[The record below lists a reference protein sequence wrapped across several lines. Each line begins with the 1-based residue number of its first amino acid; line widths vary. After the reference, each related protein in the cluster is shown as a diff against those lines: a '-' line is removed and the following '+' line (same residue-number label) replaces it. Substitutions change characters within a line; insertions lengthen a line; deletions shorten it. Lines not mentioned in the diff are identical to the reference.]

1 MVDLAISWVTTA
13 VATTGLA
20 FASVLFAPLAH
31 AQPTAAPADAET
43 APETTSAPEEP
54 GREQP
59 AEVDLGAPPEPD
71 TPTSAPVEDDPDARA
86 RDHYF
91 RGEEAYNLGDFDRAI
106 ENFEAAYSLSN
117 RPDLLYNVSLSY
129 FRRYDAS
136 RELPDLKRARAVL
149 VNFELALQRDPSLG
163 DIDQVHE
170 LMKRID
176 KRLADRARTKDAGP
190 SAPDEGTSDSAPE
203 GPMTADACPI
213 EHEAEDPGRGQ
224 RIGGAVS
231 MATGSLILA
240 GGIASIAAFTLKGQE
255 FENTLSGLQ
264 QDFTSEGCEDA
275 SSSRCE
281 FLQQSIDTTVNNG
294 RQANILAATL
304 GSGLTALGAAAVIT
318 GAIFYVQGNKRT
330 NRWEQSRLQVSPT
343 ARGVVL
349 SGRF

>member
-1 MVDLAISWVTTA
+1 MDRLSCL
-13 VATTGLA
+13 VAAAGLA
-20 FASVLFAPLAH
+20 LASMVYAPLAH
-31 AQPTAAPADAET
+31 AAQTPEGEEEVEAPAET
-43 APETTSAPEEP
+43 APTPEEP

-59 AEVDLGAPPEPD
+59 ADVDLGAPPTVESPV
-71 TPTSAPVEDDPDARA
+71 SAPAEPAGDPDARA

-91 RGEEAYNLGDFDRAI
+91 RAEEAYNLGDFDRAI

-176 KRLADRARTKDAGP
+176 ELLAERAGVKPKTDAP
-190 SAPDEGTSDSAPE
+190 ERPADSSPE
-203 GPMTADACPI
+203 GPIAADACPV
-213 EHEAEDPGRGQ
+213 ELDASDPGRGQ
-224 RIGGAVS
+224 RVGGAVS

-240 GGIASIAAFTLKGQE
+240 GGIASIAAFTLKGHE
-255 FENTLSGLQ
+255 FENTLTGLQ
-264 QDFTSEGCEDA
+264 QDFTSEGCEGA

-281 FLQQSIDTTVNNG
+281 FLQQSIDTTINNG

-304 GSGLTALGAAAVIT
+304 GSGLTALGAAGVIT
-318 GAIFYVQGNKRT
+318 GAIFYVQGNRRT
-330 NRWEQSRLQVSPT
+330 DRWEQSRGVQISPT

-349 SGRF
+349 RGRF